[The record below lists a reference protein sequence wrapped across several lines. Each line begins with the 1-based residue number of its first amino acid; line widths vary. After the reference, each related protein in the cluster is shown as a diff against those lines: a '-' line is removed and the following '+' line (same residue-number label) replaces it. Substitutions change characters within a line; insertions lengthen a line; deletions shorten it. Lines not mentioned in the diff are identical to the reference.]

1 MDILHSVKKYANEG
15 RLAVICDGEQLTY
28 SELDKMSDAIATYF
42 IKEYKED
49 KSPIVIHGNKEN
61 LILVLMLGALKS
73 GRAYIP
79 LDVTF
84 PVERV
89 KQVIDEVKAKIVI
102 NFTEEDLYITLT
114 YAGKA
119 PTVDRAKKD
128 MRNFLDRIRTWRKK
142 NKPKEEFKY
151 IYVIDYVDDPDKTK
165 RTRIHHHLVMSGM
178 DMDVVRKNWKLGR
191 KTVEK
196 LQPDEVGF
204 EGLATYMANQSKT
217 KYGRSRNLK
226 KPKITK
232 SRTSLS
238 NRKAESLGMDVN
250 MHKDFFEGKYKDLL
264 FIGCD
269 VYKSKDYPGIY
280 IRTKMR
286 KRE

>member
-102 NFTEEDLYITLT
+102 NFTEEGLDIDKVYNKESIENIISDLMGQVVSEENWVKDDENAYILFTSGST
-114 YAGKA
+114 G
-119 PTVDRAKKD
+119 
-128 MRNFLDRIRTWRKK
+128 
-142 NKPKEEFKY
+142 KPKGVQISKNNLDSFNNWFGRYMKLDDSNDVMMNQVSY
-151 IYVIDYVDDPDKTK
+151 SFDVSVIPIYLGLIHGKT
-165 RTRIHHHLVMSGM
+165 L
-178 DMDVVRKNWKLGR
+178 N
-191 KTVEK
+191 
-196 LQPDEVGF
+196 
-204 EGLATYMANQSKT
+204 
-217 KYGRSRNLK
+217 
-226 KPKITK
+226 
-232 SRTSLS
+232 SLS
-238 NRKAESLGMDVN
+238 KKTL
-250 MHKDFFEGKYKDLL
+250 
-264 FIGCD
+264 
-269 VYKSKDYPGIY
+269 
-280 IRTKMR
+280 
-286 KRE
+286 